1 GFRSRILA
9 DWWLENL
16 AVFAVMLGLAVAHR
30 KLPLSNTSYLLLF
43 VFLCAHEYGAS
54 YAYSNAPPGEWMKT
68 ILHSDRNHY
77 DRLVH
82 FLFGLLLTLPI
93 FEACVLRMRIS
104 GWASYFVPVQIVM
117 TASAI
122 YEILEWIV
130 ARAVDPQLG
139 MEFIGAQ
146 GDVWDSPEDMA
157 MALAG
162 CVIAVAV
169 LAVLKQS
176 SKLKSYAYSNAA
188 SGRAAGGN

>member
-1 GFRSRILA
+1 MAVTGFRSHILA

-16 AVFAVMLGLAVAHR
+16 VVFAALLGLALAHKR
-30 KLPLSNTSYLLLF
+30 LPLSNASYLLLF
-43 VFLCAHEYGAS
+43 LFLCAHEYGAS
-54 YAYSNAPPGEWMKT
+54 YAYSNAPLGEWMKT

-93 FEACVLRMRIS
+93 YEACVIRLKLS
-104 GWASYFVPVQIVM
+104 GWASYFVPLQIVM
-117 TASAI
+117 SASAI

-130 ARAVDPQLG
+130 AQAVDPKLG

-157 MALAG
+157 MALVG
-162 CVIAVAV
+162 SCVAALILTA
-169 LAVLKQS
+169 LK
-176 SKLKSYAYSNAA
+176 
-188 SGRAAGGN
+188 RRR